1 MTAEEKQDIS
11 NMSLKTENET
21 KKEPYDQKVPFS
33 RPKFEKWV
41 SILAIAGFSAFII
54 YLFLFTDIVQVAN
67 IVDQVNI
74 PIYLIAFL
82 CIIAEAVFNA
92 LNWKSILDNVGVKTT
107 LRRVWNLSWVGFF
120 LDALIPGGVSGDIF
134 IIYLLSRDKDVDG
147 VKVVASIVIKDILE
161 FIVVLTSLIL
171 SIILLVFSFSIGS
184 ILLLSIG
191 LIMVLLSL
199 PLILIIYLS
208 TNISVTKRLLKFL
221 VRTIAKISHRKPNNE
236 FENKLE
242 KQITDFHEVIM
253 IMKNKPKTM
262 IKPMFYQVMAYVFD
276 ILALFFVFVAL
287 GSTVGLNKI
296 LITNSIVNNI
306 RSQGVA
312 LAGFSQILSS
322 QLYQVLGINLSL
334 AQASSL
340 LSGFANFWFKLI
352 ISFVFFQ
359 LYGVGTVA
367 EKLLSQ
373 TLKARKK
380 KARRD
385 FAKQTQSD
393 KKNFENK
400 RNLSKMEYDAKRD
413 SDKKTFDDESDT
425 NKRKYEDKRDN
436 SKMEYDAKRDSDKR
450 DYEDKRDK
458 KASHKRDIKKK
469 EQNDNTG

>member
-1 MTAEEKQDIS
+1 
-11 NMSLKTENET
+11 
-21 KKEPYDQKVPFS
+21 
-33 RPKFEKWV
+33 
-41 SILAIAGFSAFII
+41 
-54 YLFLFTDIVQVAN
+54 
-67 IVDQVNI
+67 
-74 PIYLIAFL
+74 
-82 CIIAEAVFNA
+82 
-92 LNWKSILDNVGVKTT
+92 
-107 LRRVWNLSWVGFF
+107 
-120 LDALIPGGVSGDIF
+120 
-134 IIYLLSRDKDVDG
+134 
-147 VKVVASIVIKDILE
+147 
-161 FIVVLTSLIL
+161 
-171 SIILLVFSFSIGS
+171 
-184 ILLLSIG
+184 
-191 LIMVLLSL
+191 
-199 PLILIIYLS
+199 
-208 TNISVTKRLLKFL
+208 
-221 VRTIAKISHRKPNNE
+221 
-236 FENKLE
+236 
-242 KQITDFHEVIM
+242 
-253 IMKNKPKTM
+253 MKNKPKTM

-413 SDKKTFDDESDT
+413 SDKKTFDDESDS

>member
-1 MTAEEKQDIS
+1 M
-11 NMSLKTENET
+11 
-21 KKEPYDQKVPFS
+21 
-33 RPKFEKWV
+33 
-41 SILAIAGFSAFII
+41 
-54 YLFLFTDIVQVAN
+54 
-67 IVDQVNI
+67 
-74 PIYLIAFL
+74 
-82 CIIAEAVFNA
+82 
-92 LNWKSILDNVGVKTT
+92 
-107 LRRVWNLSWVGFF
+107 
-120 LDALIPGGVSGDIF
+120 
-134 IIYLLSRDKDVDG
+134 
-147 VKVVASIVIKDILE
+147 
-161 FIVVLTSLIL
+161 
-171 SIILLVFSFSIGS
+171 
-184 ILLLSIG
+184 
-191 LIMVLLSL
+191 
-199 PLILIIYLS
+199 
-208 TNISVTKRLLKFL
+208 
-221 VRTIAKISHRKPNNE
+221 SHRKPNSE

-367 EKLLSQ
+367 EKLLFQ
-373 TLKARKK
+373 ALKARKK

-393 KKNFENK
+393 KKNFEDK
-400 RNLSKMEYDAKRD
+400 RNISKKEYVAKRD
-413 SDKKTFDDESDT
+413 SDKKAFDDEGDS

-458 KASHKRDIKKK
+458 KASHKKDINKK
-469 EQNDNTG
+469 EHNDNTG

>member
-1 MTAEEKQDIS
+1 VTDEENQDIS
-11 NMSLKTENET
+11 SMSLRTEET
-21 KKEPYDQKVPFS
+21 KNAKYDPETPFY

-41 SILAIAGFSAFII
+41 SVLAIAGFSAFII
-54 YLFLFTDIVQVAN
+54 YLFLFTNIKQIAN
-67 IVDQVNI
+67 IIGQVNI
-74 PIYLIAFL
+74 PNYLIAFL

-107 LRRVWNLSWVGFF
+107 LGRVWNLSWVGFF

-134 IIYLLSRDKDVDG
+134 IIYLLSGDKDVDG

-184 ILLLSIG
+184 ILLFSIG

-208 TNISVTKRLLKFL
+208 TNISVTKRLLQYL
-221 VRTIAKISHRKPNNE
+221 VGAIAKLSHRKPNSE

-242 KQITDFHEVIM
+242 NQITDFHEVIM

-276 ILALFFVFVAL
+276 ILTLFFVFVAL

-359 LYGVGTVA
+359 FYGVGTVA
-367 EKLLSQ
+367 EKLLSKA
-373 TLKARKK
+373 LKARKK
-380 KARRD
+380 EARRD

-393 KKNFENK
+393 KKTFEDKRNISKKEYDAKRDSGKKTFDDESDSNK
-400 RNLSKMEYDAKRD
+400 RDYEEKRDKKDFQDKRDSDKIEYDAKRD
-413 SDKKTFDDESDT
+413 SDKKTF
-425 NKRKYEDKRDN
+425 
-436 SKMEYDAKRDSDKR
+436 
-450 DYEDKRDK
+450 
-458 KASHKRDIKKK
+458 KKK
-469 EQNDNTG
+469 ESSMK